1 MTNVFWN
8 DLKLL
13 KDIIDDIEVKD
24 LEVNEKDIDDLK
36 ESICYFIN
44 DILTNNIHIYS
55 DKHFDEILFEEVLDT
70 INKTYYN
77 AIDLSSFDLDGQVWD
92 AIQIYFYKH
101 NAFRSYSNTT
111 IINKPNNKKV
121 KKLLEEYLNTP
132 QLEQR
137 SKEWF
142 RVRY

>member
-13 KDIIDDIEVKD
+13 KDIIDDIQVKD
-24 LEVNEKDIDDLK
+24 LQVNEKDIDDLK

-55 DKHFDEILFEEVLDT
+55 DKHFDELLFEEVLDT

-77 AIDLSSFDLDGQVWD
+77 AIDLSSFDPWVR
-92 AIQIYFYKH
+92 IYVVQKGYG
-101 NAFRSYSNTT
+101 
-111 IINKPNNKKV
+111 V
-121 KKLLEEYLNTP
+121 EYGFPTCN
-132 QLEQR
+132 
-137 SKEWF
+137 
-142 RVRY
+142 

>member
-121 KKLLEEYLNTP
+121 KKLLEEYLIGIIYIIIWYF
-132 QLEQR
+132 
-137 SKEWF
+137 S
-142 RVRY
+142 